1 MIKFQE
7 FNQQRE
13 NKKGYIK
20 AQQKR
25 TRKKCVFPNNLFQGN
40 STKYSRNDFRI
51 SIYRTF
57 N

>member
-25 TRKKCVFPNNLFQGN
+25 TRKKM
-40 STKYSRNDFRI
+40 RI
-51 SIYRTF
+51 P
-57 N
+57 